1 MGWFAC
7 SWCLVSGWAG
17 LAGWDG
23 RVGLRVASV
32 LALTGLSPPPS
43 IQTAA
48 DSATV
53 SQPPG
58 TDSYSEL
65 QKESARNR
73 GFERNLPDDPLP
85 TSHSP
90 PPPPAQTWVGVWCQS
105 MRAGEEGRS
114 PAATPSAAPVEP
126 PADLSEPAG
135 RRGGGEVAP
144 VLSRPGGGDEPAGE
158 ASGMRRQKVHNTAKM
173 NGATRGRRLM
183 AKWQR
188 RVVCKLDRVVCICL
202 AVKTSNG
209 PSTTAP
215 PRPCVSFA
223 FVRFAQGKVCCS
235 FPEKINL
242 MKFKNDHQ
250 IPMIV

>member
-1 MGWFAC
+1 MPCVVSMGWFAC

-90 PPPPAQTWVGVWCQS
+90 PPPHLLKPGSASGASPCVQVKKDAPQLRRRPPPPWSPLQTSLNPQ
-105 MRAGEEGRS
+105 
-114 PAATPSAAPVEP
+114 
-126 PADLSEPAG
+126 
-135 RRGGGEVAP
+135 GGEAV
-144 VLSRPGGGDEPAGE
+144 G
-158 ASGMRRQKVHNTAKM
+158 
-173 NGATRGRRLM
+173 
-183 AKWQR
+183 
-188 RVVCKLDRVVCICL
+188 KLPQC
-202 AVKTSNG
+202 
-209 PSTTAP
+209 
-215 PRPCVSFA
+215 
-223 FVRFAQGKVCCS
+223 
-235 FPEKINL
+235 
-242 MKFKNDHQ
+242 
-250 IPMIV
+250 